1 MSSPMRIGVVGG
13 GGWLGSAIVG
23 TSWRVTTVGVSLSHR
38 LGAWLAAR
46 LADSPERTEIPA
58 TPIRP
63 FPLHRFRA
71 PILDLGM
78 QWNRLLDLVGR

>member
-1 MSSPMRIGVVGG
+1 MACKCYCRLVLAGYHGRGV
-13 GGWLGSAIVG
+13 A
-23 TSWRVTTVGVSLSHR
+23 LSHR

-58 TPIRP
+58 TPISP

-71 PILDLGM
+71 PILNLGM